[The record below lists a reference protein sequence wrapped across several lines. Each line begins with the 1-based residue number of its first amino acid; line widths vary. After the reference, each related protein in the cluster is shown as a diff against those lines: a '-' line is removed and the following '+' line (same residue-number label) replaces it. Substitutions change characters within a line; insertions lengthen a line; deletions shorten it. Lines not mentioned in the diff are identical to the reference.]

1 MMVRGLSTSFLSIRR
16 FSRVHKKWHETKRKL
31 FSETP
36 SLRVIL
42 CREGETVRCL
52 LFVMKPREQIIER
65 VLKWNTFTPADE
77 GSTKAAKKHLSLC
90 FLFASA
96 ARSRLFASFSRK
108 SECSRFLFSLTSL
121 SSFLSSRVFFLKSGR
136 KSICW
141 RCFFHSRTHERFP
154 PQNHSQT
161 TSSYISL
168 YSHWRT
174 TNTITTHISFITRGG
189 AQTQTRVFAAAAAAA
204 LSLSL
209 ALLLFERK
217 RARKVPFF

>member
-1 MMVRGLSTSFLSIRR
+1 MPISAHTTPPKINKKYTHIIIKRMWQKWKNTLPKTSFCC
-16 FSRVHKKWHETKRKL
+16 ETFPADTRPV
-31 FSETP
+31 FQ
-36 SLRVIL
+36 
-42 CREGETVRCL
+42 
-52 LFVMKPREQIIER
+52 QIIER

>member
-1 MMVRGLSTSFLSIRR
+1 MKHFYTRRWGEHKSSKKAPLFVLPFCFRRALETFCFFFEEKRMLSFSFLSHV
-16 FSRVHKKWHETKRKL
+16 S
-31 FSETP
+31 
-36 SLRVIL
+36 
-42 CREGETVRCL
+42 
-52 LFVMKPREQIIER
+52 LFV
-65 VLKWNTFTPADE
+65 
-77 GSTKAAKKHLSLC
+77 
-90 FLFASA
+90 
-96 ARSRLFASFSRK
+96 
-108 SECSRFLFSLTSL
+108 
-121 SSFLSSRVFFLKSGR
+121 SFLACVFFKSGR